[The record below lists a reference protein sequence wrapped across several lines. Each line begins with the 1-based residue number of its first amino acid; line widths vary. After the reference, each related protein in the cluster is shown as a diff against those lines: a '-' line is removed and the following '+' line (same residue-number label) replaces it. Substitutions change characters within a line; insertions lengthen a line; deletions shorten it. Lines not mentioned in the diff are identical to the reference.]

1 MSGLDGIVPSELA
14 CLDEREPERMLAA
27 TAAVDDEVDG
37 FLCNER
43 TAARSLLSK
52 SLERP
57 VVWNVVRRVPGP
69 TARFDIGVRGVR
81 CVRCGSISGLDGA
94 ASESA

>member
-1 MSGLDGIVPSELA
+1 MSGLDGMVPSELA

-27 TAAVDDEVDG
+27 TATVDDEVDG

-43 TAARSLLSK
+43 TAVRSLLSK

-57 VVWNVVRRVPGP
+57 VVGKVVRRP
-69 TARFDIGVRGVR
+69 TARLDIGVRGVR